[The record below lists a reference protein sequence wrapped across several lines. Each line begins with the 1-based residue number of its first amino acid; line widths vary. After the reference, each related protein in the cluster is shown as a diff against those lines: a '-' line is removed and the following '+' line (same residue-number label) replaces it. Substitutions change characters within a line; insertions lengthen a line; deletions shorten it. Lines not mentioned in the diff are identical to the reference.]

1 MLANELLNPLLP
13 ALKPADSVGQALAW
27 MDEYRVSQLP
37 VVDEEVYRG
46 LVSEEILLDAD
57 PDKLLAEIE
66 PLFPETFATQY
77 QHLYELVRLARLH
90 AWEVVPVVDA
100 EREYVGSISRGHLLD
115 AFAESLGTQ
124 EDGAVVVL
132 VVEDRDYSMAEVS
145 RLIESNEAKIISSY
159 FTSGQYETDQPGRLT
174 LKLNRR
180 DINPVVATLERF
192 GYAVDAIYASEP
204 VEVPDRERLDLL
216 FRYLNL

>member
-13 ALKPADSVGQALAW
+13 ALKPTDSVEQALAW
-27 MDEYRVSQLP
+27 MDEYRVSQL
-37 VVDEEVYRG
+37 VVVEEEAYRG
-46 LVSEEILLDAD
+46 MVSEEILLDAD
-57 PDKLLAEIE
+57 PDQLLAEIE
-66 PLFPETFATQY
+66 PLFPETFAMPY
-77 QHLYELVRLARLH
+77 QHLFELVRVARLH
-90 AWEVVPVVDA
+90 EWEVVPVVDEA
-100 EREYVGSISRGHLLD
+100 RQYVGGISRGQLLD

-132 VVEDRDYSMAEVS
+132 VVEDRDYSLTEVS
-145 RLIESNEAKIISSY
+145 RLVESNEAKIISSY

-192 GYAVDAIYASEP
+192 GYAVEAIYASEP
-204 VEVPDRERLDLL
+204 LETPDRERLDQL
-216 FRYLNL
+216 FRFLNL

>member
-1 MLANELLNPLLP
+1 MLADELLNPLLP
-13 ALKPADSVGQALAW
+13 TLKLTDSVEQALAW
-27 MDEYRVSQLP
+27 MEEYRASQLAI
-37 VVDEEVYRG
+37 VDEEHYRG
-46 LVSEEILLDAD
+46 MLSEEILLDAD
-57 PDKLLAEIE
+57 PDQLIAEIE
-66 PLFPETFATQY
+66 PLFIDRFATRY

-90 AWEVVPVVDA
+90 AWETIPVVEE
-100 EREYVGSISRGHLLD
+100 ERIYVGSISRSQLLD
-115 AFAESLGTQ
+115 AFAEALGTQ

-132 VVEDRDYSMAEVS
+132 VVEDRDYSLTEVS
-145 RLIESNEAKIISSY
+145 RLVESNEAKIISSY

-192 GYAVDAIYASEP
+192 GYIVEAIYASTPIET
-204 VEVPDRERLDLL
+204 PDRERLDQL